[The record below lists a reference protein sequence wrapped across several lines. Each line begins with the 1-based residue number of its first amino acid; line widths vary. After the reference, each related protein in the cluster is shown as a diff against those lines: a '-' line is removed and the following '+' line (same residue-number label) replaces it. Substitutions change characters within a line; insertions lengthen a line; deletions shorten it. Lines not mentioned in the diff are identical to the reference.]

1 MSTLETGPK
10 LNWTRDN
17 QMYERYRVWKKKVEF
32 IFRSALADS
41 TPKQLVSYLKYW
53 MGDQG
58 IPLIEKWESTGKLD
72 YSNAEETPATEGGRR
87 RILSSGY
94 KVQTYWDLLDEE
106 FKPKGNK
113 LLSIIE
119 LWTCSKQGDK
129 PLNQWLTQV
138 YNLVNICKYPE
149 DSTDRIIRDVLIAG
163 CNSNHA
169 RDKIIRQGEAV
180 TLNQV
185 IEILQTEEL
194 AHSTM
199 QQIQGYDKKPTGS
212 IYYQSYEKSKK
223 SKNPSNEQNSSS
235 SSPTG
240 SIYYQS
246 YEKSKKSKN
255 PSNEQNSSSSSPTGS
270 KRKCFRCGE
279 PFSRQHM
286 KECRAQNVTCNGC
299 GIKGHLKKCC
309 KKSGNFPKDDSN
321 RQKQSSSTDPSR
333 MNFASTLP
341 QTETEFFDEKG
352 TLKQYIPQNQQQHTG
367 SMYVLKKFQ
376 GNPNDDILFS
386 DNGVEIQHSVS
397 DPDPTPI
404 PTPDFPFQEFLLT
417 EVVNQS
423 QKDSYSISDTLVSR
437 ECSDS
442 TKKAPT
448 STDFSLKSMQ
458 NCSSD
463 EEMAFSRDLTVS
475 TAPTQSSRD
484 SNTISIPDNSAT
496 RKSNPGIHTGITPG
510 IMTDTPSTPTTFPVE
525 TDVAEIPEENPVH
538 SSNYRSVIPTDTQA
552 LTALQNL
559 ISDDFQAKNTHST
572 QRKGEETPDTRS
584 DIQDEAFQLIQK
596 IHNQLQ
602 QVQWDLQRLHSL
614 HKYKN

>member
-1 MSTLETGPK
+1 MAMSTLESGPK

-17 QMYERYRVWKKKVEF
+17 QMYERYRIWRKKVEF
-32 IFRSALADS
+32 IFCSALADS

-119 LWTCSKQGDK
+119 LWTRSKQGDK

-149 DSTDRIIRDVLIAG
+149 DSTDRIIRDVLIVG

-185 IEILQTEEL
+185 IEILQTEEST
-194 AHSTM
+194 HSTM
-199 QQIQGYDKKPTGS
+199 QQIQDYQKKPPAA
-212 IYYQSYEKSKK
+212 INYQSYDSRSKK
-223 SKNPSNEQNSSS
+223 SKTPSNEQNSSS
-235 SSPTG
+235 STG
-240 SIYYQS
+240 ST
-246 YEKSKKSKN
+246 E
-255 PSNEQNSSSSSPTGS
+255 S
-270 KRKCFRCGE
+270 KRQCFRCGE
-279 PFSRQHM
+279 PFSKKHM

-309 KKSGNFPKDDSN
+309 KKSGNFPKDSSN
-321 RQKQSSSTDPSR
+321 RQKQSSSTDPGR

-341 QTETEFFDEKG
+341 QTEAEFFDEKG
-352 TLKQYIPQNQQQHTG
+352 LLKEYKPSAHFDERVQHQHPHHQQQYQQTG
-367 SMYVLKKFQ
+367 GMFVLRKI
-376 GNPNDDILFS
+376 PITS
-386 DNGVEIQHSVS
+386 SVS
-397 DPDPTPI
+397 DPDPAPI
-404 PTPDFPFQEFLLT
+404 PSPDFPFQEFPLT
-417 EVVNQS
+417 EVVTQS
-423 QKDSYSISDTLVSR
+423 QIDSSSISDMLDLRESSNSSR
-437 ECSDS
+437 KA
-442 TKKAPT
+442 TK
-448 STDFSLKSMQ
+448 STDLPLKSGLD
-458 NCSSD
+458 SSTD
-463 EEMAFSRDLTVS
+463 EEMRESRDLTIS

-484 SNTISIPDNSAT
+484 SSTISISDNSTT
-496 RKSNPGIHTGITPG
+496 RESIPGITSRIT
-510 IMTDTPSTPTTFPVE
+510 TDTPSTPTTFSVE
-525 TDVAEIPEENPVH
+525 TDVTAIPAEIPEEVQMH
-538 SSNYRSVIPTDTQA
+538 SSNYNYSMPTDVQA
-552 LTALQNL
+552 LTVLQGL
-559 ISDDFQAKNTHST
+559 VSDDFQAKNTHST

-584 DIQDEAFQLIQK
+584 ELQDEIFQLIQK

>member
-1 MSTLETGPK
+1 MSTLETSPK

-32 IFRSALADS
+32 IFCSALADS

-58 IPLIEKWESTGKLD
+58 IPLIEKWKSTGKLD

-119 LWTCSKQGDK
+119 LWTHSKQGDK

-149 DSTDRIIRDVLIAG
+149 DSTDRIIRDVLIVG

-180 TLNQV
+180 ALNQV
-185 IEILQTEEL
+185 IEILQAEES
-194 AHSTM
+194 AYSTM
-199 QQIQGYDKKPTGS
+199 QQIQGYEKKPPAS
-212 IYYQSYEKSKK
+212 IYYQAYNSRSKK
-223 SKNPSNEQNSSS
+223 SK
-235 SSPTG
+235 
-240 SIYYQS
+240 I
-246 YEKSKKSKN
+246 

-286 KECRAQNVTCNGC
+286 EECRAQDVICNGC

-309 KKSGNFPKDDSN
+309 KKSGNFLKDDSKQQN
-321 RQKQSSSTDPSR
+321 QSSFTGTSR
-333 MNFASTLP
+333 MNIAPTLP

-352 TLKQYIPQNQQQHTG
+352 LLKEYNPQVPQQHTG
-367 SMYVLKKFQ
+367 SMFILKKVQ
-376 GNPNDDILFS
+376 DPNNAILLS
-386 DNGVEIQHSVS
+386 EDGEEVQHSVS
-397 DPDPTPI
+397 DPDPAPI
-404 PTPDFPFQEFLLT
+404 LSPDFPFQEFPLT

-423 QKDSYSISDTLVSR
+423 QIDYYSISDMSDPR
-437 ECSDS
+437 ENSNS
-442 TKKAPT
+442 PRKATK
-448 STDFSLKSMQ
+448 STDLPLKSCLA
-458 NCSSD
+458 NRSH
-463 EEMAFSRDLTVS
+463 EELREIKGSAVS

-484 SNTISIPDNSAT
+484 FNTISISDNSAT
-496 RKSNPGIHTGITPG
+496 RKSIPGITPR
-510 IMTDTPSTPTTFPVE
+510 IMTDNPSITTTSPVE
-525 TDVAEIPEENPVH
+525 TDVTAIHAEIQEEIQAQLN
-538 SSNYRSVIPTDTQA
+538 RSVIPTDTQA

-572 QRKGEETPDTRS
+572 QRKGEETPDTHS
-584 DIQDEAFQLIQK
+584 NTQDETFQLIQK

>member
-10 LNWTRDN
+10 VNWTRDN
-17 QMYERYRVWKKKVEF
+17 QMYERYKVWKKKVEF
-32 IFRSALADS
+32 IFCSALADS

-72 YSNAEETPATEGGRR
+72 YSNAEETPATEDGRR

-94 KVQTYWDLLDEE
+94 RVQTYWDLLDEE

-119 LWTCSKQGDK
+119 LWTRSKQGDK
-129 PLNQWLTQV
+129 PLNLWLTQV

-149 DSTDRIIRDVLIAG
+149 DSTDRIIRDVLIVG

-169 RDKIIRQGEAV
+169 RDRIIRQGEAV

-185 IEILQTEEL
+185 IEILQTEEST
-194 AHSTM
+194 HSTM
-199 QQIQGYDKKPTGS
+199 QQIQGYEKKPTAS
-212 IYYQSYEKSKK
+212 IHYQSYDSRSKK
-223 SKNPSNEQNSSS
+223 SKVSNEQNSSPP
-235 SSPTG
+235 PTG
-240 SIYYQS
+240 S
-246 YEKSKKSKN
+246 
-255 PSNEQNSSSSSPTGS
+255 TGS

-321 RQKQSSSTDPSR
+321 RQNQSSFTGPGK
-333 MNFASTLP
+333 MNIASAVS
-341 QTETEFFDEKG
+341 QADFFDEKG
-352 TLKQYIPQNQQQHTG
+352 VLKEYTPQNQHTG
-367 SMYVLKKFQ
+367 SMYVLRKFQ
-376 GNPNDDILFS
+376 GNLSDDILFS
-386 DNGVEIQHSVS
+386 DNGVEIQHNISTSVS
-397 DPDPTPI
+397 DQDPAPI
-404 PTPDFPFQEFLLT
+404 LSPDFPFQEFPLT

-423 QKDSYSISDTLVSR
+423 QKDSYSISDTMGSR
-437 ECSDS
+437 ECSNS

-448 STDFSLKSMQ
+448 STDFSLKSVQ

-484 SNTISIPDNSAT
+484 SNTISISDNSAT
-496 RKSNPGIHTGITPG
+496 RKSNPGIDTGITTG
-510 IMTDTPSTPTTFPVE
+510 IMTDTPTTFPVE
-525 TDVAEIPEENPVH
+525 TDVTAIHAEIPEELQMH

-559 ISDDFQAKNTHST
+559 LSDDFETHST

-584 DIQDEAFQLIQK
+584 TKRNEAFQLIQK

-602 QVQWDLQRLHSL
+602 TVQWDLQRLQSM
-614 HKYKN
+614 HKYDF